1 MAVPRLNQVRM
12 VEVVNAVGS
21 GFLDREFDLSVV
33 AEDLGSVADFDPGKY
48 PGMYI
53 RFSEDSPLITL
64 YRTGKYIVTG
74 ADSVD
79 ELEEFNEKLVDLLC
93 ENGIIDRSDVEWFE
107 VQNLVCTTNFDQD
120 LNLSALAIGLGLEQ
134 TEYEPEQFPGLVYR
148 NPEFESVIL
157 IFSTGKAVITGSSD
171 LDEVVAAS
179 DHLIEELSRL
189 QLNRGL

>member
-1 MAVPRLNQVRM
+1 M

-21 GFLDREFDLSVV
+21 GFLNREFDLSVV
-33 AEDLGSVADFDPGKY
+33 AEDLGSAADFDPEKY

-53 RFSEDSPLITL
+53 RFSEDSPLVTL

-79 ELEEFNEKLVDLLC
+79 ELEESNDKLLNLLC
-93 ENGIIDRSDVEWFE
+93 DNGIIDRSDVEWFE

-148 NPEFESVIL
+148 NPDLESVIL

-189 QLNRGL
+189 QLN

>member
-1 MAVPRLNQVRM
+1 MAVPRLNKVRM

-33 AEDLGSVADFDPGKY
+33 AGDLGSVADFDPEKY

-53 RFSEDSPLITL
+53 RFSEDSPLVTL

-74 ADSVD
+74 ADSLD
-79 ELEEFNEKLVDLLC
+79 ELEEFNDKLIDLLC
-93 ENGIIDRSDVEWFE
+93 ENEIIERSDVEWFE
-107 VQNLVCTTNFDQD
+107 AQNLVCTTNFDQE

-148 NPEFESVIL
+148 NPSLDSVIL

-171 LDEVVAAS
+171 LDEVEAAS
-179 DHLIEELSRL
+179 DHLLDELARL
-189 QLNRGL
+189 QLN

>member
-1 MAVPRLNQVRM
+1 MAVPRRNYLGM

-21 GFLDREFDLSVV
+21 GFLDRELDLSVV
-33 AEDLGSVADFDPGKY
+33 AEDLGSVADFDPEKY

-53 RFSEDSPLITL
+53 RFSEDSPLLTV

-79 ELEEFNEKLVDLLC
+79 ELFEFNEKLIDLFC
-93 ENGIIDRSDVEWFE
+93 GSEIIERGDVEWFE

-148 NPEFESVIL
+148 NSDLDSVIL

-171 LDEVVAAS
+171 LEEVEAAS
-179 DHLIEELSRL
+179 DHLREELSRL
-189 QLNRGL
+189 QLN

>member
-1 MAVPRLNQVRM
+1 M

-21 GFLDREFDLSVV
+21 GFFDREFDLSVV
-33 AEDLGSVADFDPGKY
+33 AGDLGSIANFDPDNY

-53 RFSEDSPLITL
+53 RFSEDSPLVTV

-79 ELEEFNEKLVDLLC
+79 GLHEFNEKLIGLFCD
-93 ENGIIDRSDVEWFE
+93 NGIIERNDVEWFE
-107 VQNLVCTTNFDQD
+107 VQNLVCTTSFDKD

-148 NPEFESVIL
+148 NPSLDSVIL

-171 LDEVVAAS
+171 LDEVEAAS
-179 DHLIEELSRL
+179 DHLVDELARL
-189 QLNRGL
+189 QLN